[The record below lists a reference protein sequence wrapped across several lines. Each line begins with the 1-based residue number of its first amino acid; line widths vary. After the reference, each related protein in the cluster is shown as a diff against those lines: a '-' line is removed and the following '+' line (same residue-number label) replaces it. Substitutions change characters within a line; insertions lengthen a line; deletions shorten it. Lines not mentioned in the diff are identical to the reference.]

1 MSPYLRRHVLPKSTT
16 SITLR
21 SKKIAKHVSLATM
34 MSPQKTSIKVG
45 DVVSF
50 DYTKEKSGWIGVVT
64 ECGFINSQ
72 NKYEKQIKVQQ
83 RWVEM
88 TGKKRFLLGGKNGDE
103 AYQVL
108 EQATKCCQ
116 IRKNKYALV
125 IPKTVD
131 NTYNSLRQLTNPDK
145 LESYQMIL
153 KHLDHCCDALLMES
167 ELLVFTKYLKT
178 RFTETVV
185 DIPNPMAASFP
196 SIKIPYVFLYPSTF
210 QEFIKGHA
218 QNRYDFVWQD
228 LCKTLL
234 HENKDILPLIVSNNI
249 VRPGGHLAITC
260 SLRKC
265 DYIKSM
271 RIIKRDIGNEFTI
284 VTEKRYWPSMLF
296 CLLKR
301 NKM

>member
-1 MSPYLRRHVLPKSTT
+1 MSPYLRQRSVRKSTT
-16 SITLR
+16 RTCLR
-21 SKKIAKHVSLATM
+21 SARIEKHVAL
-34 MSPQKTSIKVG
+34 PYQKYAQSTSIKVG

-50 DYTKEKSGWIGVVT
+50 DYTNEKTGWVAVVVA
-64 ECGFINSQ
+64 CGFINIR
-72 NKYEKQIKVQQ
+72 NKFERQIKVQP
-83 RWVEM
+83 RFIEM
-88 TGKKRFLLGGKNGDE
+88 TGKRRFLLGEKYGDE
-103 AYQVL
+103 SYQVL
-108 EQATKCCQ
+108 EQATKCHQ
-116 IRKNKYALV
+116 IHKKKYALV
-125 IPKTVD
+125 IPKSVD
-131 NTYNSLRQLTNPDK
+131 NTYSSLRQLTNPDK
-145 LESYQMIL
+145 LKSYQMIIEN
-153 KHLDHCCDALLMES
+153 LDYCNDALLMES

-178 RFTETVV
+178 QFANVVV
-185 DIPNPMAASFP
+185 DVPNPMANLFAST
-196 SIKIPYVFLYPSTF
+196 KIPDVFLYPVTF
-210 QEFIKGHA
+210 QEFIFENSKK
-218 QNRYDFVWQD
+218 QYDFVWQD

-234 HENKDILPLIVSNNI
+234 YENSTILPMIVSNHI